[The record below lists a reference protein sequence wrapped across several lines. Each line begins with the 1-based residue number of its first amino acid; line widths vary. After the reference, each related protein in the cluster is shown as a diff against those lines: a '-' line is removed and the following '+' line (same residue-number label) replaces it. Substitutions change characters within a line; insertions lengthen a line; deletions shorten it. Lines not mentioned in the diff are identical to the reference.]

1 MTLNFPLRLIISALQ
16 KLYGKFGKIYESH
29 LKMIR
34 RRRTS
39 NFFTNF
45 CQTLVFEQQF
55 PWVKLGFYLKRN
67 SLEALFS
74 ELSILEPF
82 DFFNFFSFQNF
93 DSLEHGAETAERA
106 NESIVDCVQGTL
118 GDLYA
123 AADQNDE
130 AMQLCE
136 LLSSPHMRALQEAF
150 DDINQR
156 RFYPVIPLPPAQTV
170 TEETAGTLGNYNCW
184 VLEFWLLQLVQYM

>member
-1 MTLNFPLRLIISALQ
+1 MTLNFPLRLIILALQ
-16 KLYGKFGKIYESH
+16 KLYGKFEKIYESH

-74 ELSILEPF
+74 EFSILEPF
-82 DFFNFFSFQNF
+82 DFFQLLLSELWQ
-93 DSLEHGAETAERA
+93 SGAWRRNCGKSKRIYSWLRA
-106 NESIVDCVQGTL
+106 RHSRRSVCSCWPEWRG
-118 GDLYA
+118 YA
-123 AADQNDE
+123 ALWAPEQ
-130 AMQLCE
+130 
-136 LLSSPHMRALQEAF
+136 SSYAGTAGSIRWHQPEAF
-150 DDINQR
+150 LSR
-156 RFYPVIPLPPAQTV
+156 YSFASRS
-170 TEETAGTLGNYNCW
+170 NCDGRNCGHTG
-184 VLEFWLLQLVQYM
+184 